1 MTDKKA
7 YELDG
12 VSIGFVG
19 KSPLGDAVIY
29 KKVFEALATLE
40 PNCNIDILCAD
51 EKARANAY
59 AFYLGEKNLNNIVD
73 FSNDE
78 VSNYDLAVLMESS
91 TIIPLQANLERLQ
104 SLSPTLC
111 EGVLK
116 LHAYNQKYNMY
127 NRDDPSRALFLSVR
141 SRILKLNRYTC
152 LACEGALPIYDDK
165 VRINLL
171 PEWRG
176 EFEKLGLKKY
186 ITLGSNGGNFNRFQL
201 KEWATRYYVEFISLL
216 KAKMPDVMVV
226 QTGGNGVEKFENA
239 DLYLLGTDLELFKHV
254 LKNSLLHIDC
264 ESGPVHLATQL
275 GTKCI
280 VLFGCTDSDFMK
292 HAQNINIISEVC
304 SPCYCVWE
312 NGSTCLLGAK
322 EPPCMLSITPQKVC
336 DVAYRYLS
344 SLE

>member
-40 PNCNIDILCAD
+40 PNCHIDILCAD

-73 FSNDE
+73 LDNDE
-78 VSNYDLAVLMESS
+78 ISKYDLAVLMESS
-91 TIIPLQANLERLQ
+91 VVVPIQANLERLQ
-104 SLSPTLC
+104 SLSPALC
-111 EGVLK
+111 AGVLK

-127 NRDDPSRALFLSVR
+127 DRDGSSRALFQAVR
-141 SRILKLNRYTC
+141 ARILKFNRYTC

-165 VRINLL
+165 VKIDLS
-171 PEWRG
+171 PEWQG

-201 KEWATRYYVEFISLL
+201 KEWATRYYIEFIALL
-216 KAKMPDVMVV
+216 KSKMPNIEVV
-226 QTGGNGVEKFENA
+226 QTGGGGVEWLSNA
-239 DLYLLGTDLELFKHV
+239 DFHLIGKDLELLKYV

-264 ESGPVHLATQL
+264 EGGPVHLATQL

-280 VLFGCTDSDFMK
+280 VLFGCIEPDFLK
-292 HAQNINIISEVC
+292 YAQNINIVSEVC